1 MNYRGNRGE
10 KRETKNETKA
20 FSLVIL
26 SAGKMEMSWICDG
39 EASENFSFGV
49 GRKWKVSFKY
59 ISCVIPVRNP
69 SRDVKWALGYIIFRG
84 VVQGSVLFFK
94 TLGYRCGDSI

>member
-49 GRKWKVSFKY
+49 GRK
-59 ISCVIPVRNP
+59 
-69 SRDVKWALGYIIFRG
+69 
-84 VVQGSVLFFK
+84 
-94 TLGYRCGDSI
+94 